1 MNTQG
6 ATIMVVDD
14 DHRNT
19 RLLDAQLRGEGYDT
33 MLAYSG
39 EEALDQLQTRLPD
52 LILLDIMMPGL
63 SGFDVAGRLKMDER
77 TKNIPI
83 IMVTALD
90 DRDSRL
96 HALHLGAEEFLNKP
110 WTAPSCGYACATSC
124 A

>member
-39 EEALDQLQTRLPD
+39 EEALEKPSSSCR
-52 LILLDIMMPGL
+52 
-63 SGFDVAGRLKMDER
+63 
-77 TKNIPI
+77 
-83 IMVTALD
+83 
-90 DRDSRL
+90 RDC
-96 HALHLGAEEFLNKP
+96 P
-110 WTAPSCGYACATSC
+110 TSFC
-124 A
+124 STS